1 MVDKMILNLLGT
13 IASKIGIARDT
24 LSLRAAL
31 KRCLG
36 RGLHIETIIDV
47 GASDGR
53 WSLAAREAFPEA
65 FCLLIEAQDGH
76 NKALESL
83 KEREIR
89 FDYIIAAAG
98 DRKGS
103 VFFNADDLFGGLASA
118 TPVGNHC
125 ISVPMV
131 TVDEEVSRRNLSAP
145 YLLKLDTHGFELPI
159 LEGAKNT
166 LASASLVVIETYN
179 FKLTADSLKFHE
191 MCIFME
197 SKGFSCVDLVQPMH
211 RPGDNAFWQMD
222 LMFIPSENAVFS
234 SNSYLP
240 QETSR

>member
-13 IASKIGIARDT
+13 IASMIGIARDT

-31 KRCLG
+31 KRCLS

-53 WSLAAREAFPEA
+53 WSLVAREAFPKA

-76 NKALESL
+76 KKALECL
-83 KEREIR
+83 KRRESR

-98 DRKGS
+98 DRNGT

-125 ISVPMV
+125 ITVPMV
-131 TVDEEVSRRNLSAP
+131 TVDEEVSRRALSP
-145 YLLKLDTHGFELPI
+145 PFLLKMDTHGFELPI

-166 LASASLVVIETYN
+166 LAASSLVVIETYN

-191 MCIFME
+191 MCTFME
-197 SKGFSCVDLVQPMH
+197 SKGFSCVDLIQPMH
-211 RPGDNAFWQMD
+211 RPGDHAFWQMD
-222 LMFIPSENAVFS
+222 LIFTPSESDVFS

-240 QETSR
+240 IEASG